1 MPELPEVETVLRT
14 LAARLPGRR
23 VLEARFYSSRVA
35 PGDPAHIAG
44 RIRGR
49 VIRGIARRGKF
60 LVLDLGEDTTLAI
73 HLGMTGRLVWQG
85 TPGPHTRALFVFD
98 RGRLVYDDIRQ
109 FGRIEVSAA
118 LPARIARLGPDA
130 LSIPEAE
137 FAARL
142 RGRRGLIKPLLLNQT
157 FVSGMGNI
165 YTDEALF
172 RARIHPRAP
181 ASRLSPERVRRL
193 HQAMREILAAAVS
206 SGGSSISNYVD
217 ADGRAGSFQFQHQV
231 YGRAGEPCPACGAP
245 IRRIVIAQ
253 RGTHYCPKCQRA

>member
-1 MPELPEVETVLRT
+1 
-14 LAARLPGRR
+14 
-23 VLEARFYSSRVA
+23 
-35 PGDPAHIAG
+35 
-44 RIRGR
+44 
-49 VIRGIARRGKF
+49 
-60 LVLDLGEDTTLAI
+60 
-73 HLGMTGRLVWQG
+73 
-85 TPGPHTRALFVFD
+85 
-98 RGRLVYDDIRQ
+98 
-109 FGRIEVSAA
+109 
-118 LPARIARLGPDA
+118 
-130 LSIPEAE
+130 
-137 FAARL
+137 
-142 RGRRGLIKPLLLNQT
+142 
-157 FVSGMGNI
+157 MGNI